1 MIKCRECIDKSNE
14 EGGIIKPTGRRPELD
29 SLPARSFIIME
40 AKIMKMA
47 KKFLAVA
54 LTGVL
59 ALSVLTGCGDSVK
72 SKDIADSLTKI
83 GVKVE
88 QDDGVD
94 KTAKETLKAIETLIN
109 SETNTGADKIT
120 LDNAVEV
127 GDGKIIKTNNIIN
140 DPNSVVRKALGMMAT
155 GTPAET
161 ANATKKVQVALVNIE
176 NAKKDASLQAAL
188 VRDSLVPAN
197 NVVPS
202 SNRKYVEP
210 SKLGSAKTSDGK
222 YILVVIVTDI
232 VEKTGA
238 DYTSL
243 M

>member
-1 MIKCRECIDKSNE
+1 MG
-14 EGGIIKPTGRRPELD
+14 EGKIKPTGRRLELD
-29 SLPARSFIIME
+29 SLPVRSFIIME

-54 LTGVL
+54 LAGVL